1 MNEQQV
7 WIMTHEGYIIKA
19 NVESEVSAGP
29 RRGQLR
35 LEIEQVYP
43 KHIAFSRPEYAPGQK
58 LVRPVRWQNT
68 SLKLLSDCEDARNK
82 EFMYAYDEASESTSD
97 QLELPGTGS
106 GWHGE
111 GGSYD
116 KHDTGG
122 EK

>member
-19 NVESEVSAGP
+19 NAESEVSAGP
-29 RRGQLR
+29 QRGQLR
-35 LEIEQVYP
+35 LEIEAVYP
-43 KHIAFSRPEYAPGQK
+43 ASVAFARPEYAPGQK
-58 LVRPVRWQNT
+58 LVRPVHWQNT
-68 SLKLLSDCEDARNK
+68 SLQLLEQCEEARH
-82 EFMYAYDEASESTSD
+82 EQFDLAYTEASEVSSG
-97 QLELPGTGS
+97 QQELPGT

>member
-1 MNEQQV
+1 MEQQV
-7 WIMTHEGYIIKA
+7 WIMTHEGYIIKGL
-19 NVESEVSAGP
+19 VESEVSAGP
-29 RRGQLR
+29 QRGQLR
-35 LEIEQVYP
+35 LEIEAVYP
-43 KHIAFSRPEYAPGQK
+43 ASIAFARPEYAPGQK

-68 SLKLLSDCEDARNK
+68 SLKLLSDCEEARYEQFGK
-82 EFMYAYDEASESTSD
+82 AAAEASEAIHG
-97 QLELPGTGS
+97 QQELPGT